1 MNVNYK
7 VCNLCAR
14 NCGIDRTKIRGKCGM
29 TDEIFV
35 ARAAL
40 HMWEEP
46 PISGVRGSGTI
57 FFSGCSLKCIFCQN
71 RDISR
76 GRNGKSVTVE
86 RLADIMIEL
95 RDKGA
100 HNINLVTATHYIPSV
115 AEAIDISKDKGLDIP
130 IVYNTASYE
139 NVDSLKALNGK
150 VDIYLP
156 DFKYLTEKTAIEY
169 SAAVQYADVAKAA
182 ISEMVSQTGAPVFDE
197 NGMLT
202 RGTVVRVLLL
212 PGHVAEAKLI
222 VKYLHDTY
230 GDDIYLSL
238 MSQYTP
244 MPNMPKPLDRRV
256 TREEYRQLVDYA
268 ERIGVRLGFIQ
279 DGSAAEESFIP
290 PFDNEGV

>member
-14 NCGIDRTKIRGKCGM
+14 NCGIDRTRYPGKCGM

-76 GRNGKSVTVE
+76 GRNGKGVTVE

-115 AEAIDISKDKGLDIP
+115 AEAIDIAKEKGLDIP

-139 NVDSLKALNGK
+139 NIDSLKALNGK

-256 TREEYRQLVDYA
+256 TREEYRQLVNYA